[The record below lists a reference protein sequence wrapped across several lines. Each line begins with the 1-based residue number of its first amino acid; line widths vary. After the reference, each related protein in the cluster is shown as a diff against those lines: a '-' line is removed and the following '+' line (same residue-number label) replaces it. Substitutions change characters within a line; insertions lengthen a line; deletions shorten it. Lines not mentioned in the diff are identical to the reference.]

1 MKTIDVKKGFFNYK
15 VVKRAQCKKGGVRH
29 VKKEQVEKIYND
41 LVDSFNEPATGLIK
55 RSENYRLVAAGSLTL
70 IRQILQLGL
79 ED

>member
-1 MKTIDVKKGFFNYK
+1 M
-15 VVKRAQCKKGGVRH
+15 
-29 VKKEQVEKIYND
+29 KKEQVEKIYND